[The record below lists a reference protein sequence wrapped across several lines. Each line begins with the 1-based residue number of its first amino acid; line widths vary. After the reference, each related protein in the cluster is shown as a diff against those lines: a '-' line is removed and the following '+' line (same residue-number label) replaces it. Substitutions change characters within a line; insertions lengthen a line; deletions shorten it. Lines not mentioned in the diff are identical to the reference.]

1 MQKCNLRLSP
11 SKTVI
16 CPRSTTILGWIWAQ
30 GTLSASP
37 HRVAVL
43 AKSPPPETVHG
54 LRSFIGA
61 YKVLGRVLPRCS
73 QLVGP
78 LDSLIAGKQSS
89 DKITWT
95 DELLKHFHN
104 AQEAL
109 TSHKSI
115 TLPQP
120 SDHLWIVTDGSVSQH
135 GIGATLYVS
144 RNDKLRLAGFFSAK
158 LRKHQV
164 TWLPCEIEA
173 LSISAAVKHFS
184 PYIIQSKHTACVLTD
199 SKPCVQAIEKL
210 CRGQF
215 SASPRVTSFLSTVSR
230 YQVSVKHLKGTANI
244 PSDFSSR
251 NAPDCNEPNCQIC
264 KFIVQTEDSVVRS
277 ICVNDVLNNTKSL
290 PFTTRS
296 AWIDIQADC
305 PDLRRTHAHLKQG
318 TRPSKKVTNA
328 KDVKRYLAVASIARD
343 GLLVVPR
350 SDPLQPASDLII
362 VPRSVIDGLVTAMH
376 LRLDHPSKHQLLQV
390 MKRHFYALDMAS
402 AIDHACDTCHLCCSL
417 QKFPDKLIE
426 QSSEDPPESVGLSF
440 AADLLKRNRQLIFVL
455 RETVTS
461 YTAACLID
469 NEKHE
474 TLREAL
480 ARLVMELHPL
490 DGPSACVRVDP
501 APGFMALRDDGLLQ
515 KLRINIEIGRVKNV
529 NKNPVAERTIQELEE
544 ELLRQEP
551 GGGAVTM
558 LDLSIA
564 IARLNA
570 RIRFSGLSSRELWTQ
585 RSQFTHEQLPIL
597 DRNIILEQNKNRS
610 GNHGSSSMSKHKS
623 GKSVA
628 TPSINVG
635 DLVYLNTD
643 KDKSRARDRYLVVSV
658 DGEWCQ
664 IKKFV
669 GNQLRAMSYKVK
681 VKACYKVPSDFT
693 TSAHHNYSSI
703 GNQIDDDDDPPEGP
717 SIPIT
722 LSQPLTNE
730 PPFEPDIPFVIQNHD
745 EHDKV
750 QPPSYPES
758 VHDSQE
764 VSPTE
769 AIIDHSSRD
778 QPRPK
783 RTTRPPKYLEDYIR
797 S

>member
-1 MQKCNLRLSP
+1 M
-11 SKTVI
+11 
-16 CPRSTTILGWIWAQ
+16 
-30 GTLSASP
+30 
-37 HRVAVL
+37 
-43 AKSPPPETVHG
+43 
-54 LRSFIGA
+54 
-61 YKVLGRVLPRCS
+61 
-73 QLVGP
+73 
-78 LDSLIAGKQSS
+78 
-89 DKITWT
+89 
-95 DELLKHFHN
+95 
-104 AQEAL
+104 
-109 TSHKSI
+109 
-115 TLPQP
+115 
-120 SDHLWIVTDGSVSQH
+120 
-135 GIGATLYVS
+135 
-144 RNDKLRLAGFFSAK
+144 
-158 LRKHQV
+158 
-164 TWLPCEIEA
+164 
-173 LSISAAVKHFS
+173 
-184 PYIIQSKHTACVLTD
+184 
-199 SKPCVQAIEKL
+199 
-210 CRGQF
+210 
-215 SASPRVTSFLSTVSR
+215 
-230 YQVSVKHLKGTANI
+230 
-244 PSDFSSR
+244 
-251 NAPDCNEPNCQIC
+251 
-264 KFIVQTEDSVVRS
+264 
-277 ICVNDVLNNTKSL
+277 
-290 PFTTRS
+290 
-296 AWIDIQADC
+296 
-305 PDLRRTHAHLKQG
+305 
-318 TRPSKKVTNA
+318 
-328 KDVKRYLAVASIARD
+328 KRYLAVASIARD

-440 AADLLKRNRQLIFVL
+440 AADVLKRNRQLIFVL

-490 DGPSACVRVDP
+490 DGPSECVRVDP

-570 RIRFSGLSSRELWTQ
+570 RIRFSGLSLRELWTQ

-635 DLVYLNTD
+635 DLVYLYTD

-664 IKKFV
+664 IKKIV

-693 TSAHHNYSSI
+693 TSANHNYSSI
-703 GNQIDDDDDPPEGP
+703 GNQIDDEDDPPEGP

-730 PPFEPDIPFVIQNHD
+730 PPFEPDIPIVIQNHD
-745 EHDKV
+745 EHHKV

-758 VHDSQE
+758 VHDSQK
-764 VSPTE
+764 VPPTE
-769 AIIDHSSRD
+769 AIIDHSSPD